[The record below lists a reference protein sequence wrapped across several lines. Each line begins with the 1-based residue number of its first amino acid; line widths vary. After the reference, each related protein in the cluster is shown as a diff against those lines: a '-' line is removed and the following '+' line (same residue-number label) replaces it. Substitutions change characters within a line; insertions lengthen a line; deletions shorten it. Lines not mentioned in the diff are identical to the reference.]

1 MTITLQTLI
10 NSAQQTVNENV
21 VAYFETTGMTQA
33 EALELLDKVDAAD
46 TFSN

>member
-21 VAYFETTGMTQA
+21 VAYFESTGMTQA
-33 EALELLDKVDAAD
+33 EALELLDKVDAAEAS
-46 TFSN
+46 SN